1 MVVSLF
7 CLFSYLLFKV
17 YLYTYILC
25 IFPLVRGIF
34 GHLSVT
40 CRKNADPPT
49 TCFLKNNRSSL
60 EHPHFVQQAITKLLK
75 DGCIEECSSPPF
87 CVNPLTVVDGKKLR
101 LVIDLRHVNQCL
113 IVPKFKYE
121 DLRSLA
127 QVVDQ
132 GHCFFTWDLKS
143 GYHHVSIY
151 QNHQQY
157 LGFAWR
163 FGHITRYFTF
173 RVLPFGLSSAC
184 FCFTKILRPLVKR

>member
-1 MVVSLF
+1 MQLRLKESSEFWATTLQAPDFVSYIVNEGYRLP
-7 CLFSYLLFKV
+7 FSRY
-17 YLYTYILC
+17 
-25 IFPLVRGIF
+25 
-34 GHLSVT
+34 
-40 CRKNADPPT
+40 PT
-49 TCFLKNNRSSL
+49 TRFLKNNRSSL

-132 GHCFFTWDLKS
+132 GHWFFTWDLES
-143 GYHHVSIY
+143 EYHHVSIY

-157 LGFAWR
+157 LGFPWR

-173 RVLPFGLSSAC
+173 QVLPFGLSSAC
-184 FCFTKILRPLVKR
+184 FCFTKILHPLVKRWR